1 MSFLKPKTK
10 ATATNTNNALL
21 TSTYSPSMQQ
31 GVGAQN
37 FLGSLLMGTGD
48 TGAAN
53 AGWDQYKSNAGYENA
68 LRNISRGVV
77 GGGAASG
84 LLRSGSTANA
94 LLSKAGEYNQGMFN
108 NYLGQLFNLTSAGQ
122 NAGQIVA
129 NAGSGQLVTKPSTAG
144 TIAST
149 ISGIASIFSDER
161 LKEDAVKIAE
171 LSDGLGLW
179 SFRYLGG
186 VKRFV
191 GVMAH
196 EVARFRPWALGPSI
210 AGYRTVNMGAL

>member
-10 ATATNTNNALL
+10 TQATNTNNALL
-21 TSTYSPSMQQ
+21 TSTYTPSMQQ

-48 TGAAN
+48 TGAAQG
-53 AGWDQYKSNAGYENA
+53 GWDQYKANAGYANI
-68 LRNISRGVV
+68 LRDLSRGIT
-77 GGGAASG
+77 GQGAASG

-94 LLSKAGEYNQGMFN
+94 LVTKGTELNQGMFN
-108 NYLGQLFNLTSAGQ
+108 NYLGQLFNLTNAGQ
-122 NAGQIVA
+122 NAGQIIA
-129 NAGSGQLVTKPSTAG
+129 NAGSGQLVNKPSTAG

-149 ISGIASIFSDER
+149 IGGLAGIFSDRR
-161 LKEDAVKIAE
+161 LKEDAVKIDE
-171 LSDGLGLW
+171 LPDGLGLW
-179 SFRYLGG
+179 SFRYIGG

-196 EVARFRPWALGPSI
+196 EVAKLRPWALGPTV
-210 AGYRTVNMGAL
+210 AGYQTVNMGAL